1 MQKIEEIPKVEMPV
15 PKKKV
20 VVFAKEDKIFN
31 FSSKPEKS
39 LQSPGSPR
47 PDPESAME
55 DGAAA
60 AA

>member
-1 MQKIEEIPKVEMPV
+1 MQKIEDIPKVEMPE

-31 FSSKPEKS
+31 FGSKPDKS
-39 LQSPGSPR
+39 VQSPGILR
-47 PDPESAME
+47 TNPESAME

-60 AA
+60 A